1 VILFDIY
8 NFHFKRRILSN
19 GGGFLAIDT
28 ITLKSPYISFEV
40 ADIVKHE
47 CILRQG
53 LDIKTGE
60 VLYEITTASLTGS
73 YDNKISI
80 KVQENEYD
88 GIGALTPSKPY
99 ITLEASVHKALLGHN
114 VYGGP
119 RHIQQACEY
128 LIKLVEKLIQV
139 KLPLYNEWSLV
150 RCDVA
155 EVYELPSFEAVQEW
169 FKGLNA
175 ADYPRRSVTRYGL
188 SGIYAQG
195 STTTLKFYHKG
206 VEFSKH
212 DRPRLKRIWDDDKI
226 STLQIYANKAI
237 RCECEIKSRKLK
249 YDFGHLPLVGEV
261 SDQYINNVHDVEVKR
276 FLKEGVKMMILVSN
290 AHEVKERL
298 YSIYKPALAGIL
310 LGTWYQ
316 LTTLGE
322 DSVKKSMS
330 KPSYYRHMKQLK
342 DACVSWHCTDVIL
355 ESKHSLIPKGFSP
368 VRNDPRR
375 IIGEAPEVS
384 KLYEEYGIAL

>member
-1 VILFDIY
+1 M
-8 NFHFKRRILSN
+8 
-19 GGGFLAIDT
+19 AIDT
-28 ITLKSPYISFEV
+28 VTLKSPYISL
-40 ADIVKHE
+40 DIANKVKHE
-47 CILRQG
+47 CVLRQG

-60 VLYEITTASLTGS
+60 ILYEITTGSLQGS

-80 KVQENEYD
+80 KIEDSEYTKN
-88 GIGALTPSKPY
+88 GLLPSEPY

-119 RHIQQACEY
+119 EHLHSSCEY
-128 LIKLVEKLIQV
+128 LIKLVEELIQI
-139 KLPLYNEWSLV
+139 KLPSYDKWCLI
-150 RCDVA
+150 RCDVS
-155 EVYELPSFEAVQEW
+155 EIYELPSFDAVQEW
-169 FKGLNA
+169 FKGLNT

-206 VEFSKH
+206 VEFNKH
-212 DRPRLKRIWDDDKI
+212 DRPRLKRIWKDDKI
-226 STLQIYANKAI
+226 NSLQAYANKI
-237 RCECEIKSRKLK
+237 VRCECEVKSRKLK

-261 SDQYINNVHDVEVKR
+261 SDQYINNVHDVEVRR

-290 AHEVKERL
+290 AHEVKARL
-298 YSIYKPALAGIL
+298 YDSYKPALAGTL

-322 DSVKKSMS
+322 DSVKKSIA
-330 KPSYYRHMKQLK
+330 KRTYYRHIKQLK

-368 VRNDPRR
+368 VRTDERR
-375 IIGEAPEVS
+375 VIGESLEVLE
-384 KLYEEYGIAL
+384 LYKKYNIA

>member
-1 VILFDIY
+1 M
-8 NFHFKRRILSN
+8 
-19 GGGFLAIDT
+19 AIDT
-28 ITLKSPYISFEV
+28 ITLKSPYVSL
-40 ADIVKHE
+40 DIANIIENECVK
-47 CILRQG
+47 RQG
-53 LDIKTGE
+53 INIKTGE
-60 VLYEITTASLTGS
+60 LLYEITTASLTGS

-80 KVQENEYD
+80 KIENTEYTKD
-88 GIGALTPSKPY
+88 GLVPSEPY

-119 RHIQQACEY
+119 EHLHSSCEY
-128 LIKLVEKLIQV
+128 LVKLVESLIQV
-139 KLPLYNEWSLV
+139 ELPNYKEWVISRV
-150 RCDVA
+150 DVA

-206 VEFSKH
+206 VEFTKH
-212 DRPRLKRIWDDDKI
+212 DKPRLKKLLKDDKLM
-226 STLQIYANKAI
+226 SLQAYANKI
-237 RCECEIKSRKLK
+237 VRCECEIKSRKLK

-261 SDQYINNVHDVEVKR
+261 SDQYINNVHDVEVRR

-298 YSIYKPALAGIL
+298 YSTYKPALAGTL

-322 DSVKKSMS
+322 DSVKKSMP
-330 KPSYYRHMKQLK
+330 KRTYYRHVKQLK

-355 ESKHSLIPKGFSP
+355 EKKHSLIPQGFSP
-368 VRNDPRR
+368 VRADERR
-375 IIGEAPEVS
+375 ISGEAPQILE
-384 KLYEEYGIAL
+384 LFEQYNIA

>member
-1 VILFDIY
+1 M
-8 NFHFKRRILSN
+8 
-19 GGGFLAIDT
+19 AIDT
-28 ITLKSPYISFEV
+28 ITLKSPYISSEI
-40 ADIVKHE
+40 ADVVKHE
-47 CILRQG
+47 CVLRQG
-53 LDIKTGE
+53 LDLTTGE
-60 VLYEITTASLTGS
+60 ILYEITTGSLQGS

-80 KVQENEYD
+80 KIEYTEYTKN
-88 GIGALTPSKPY
+88 GLVPSPPY

-119 RHIQQACEY
+119 NSFKSSAEY
-128 LIKLVEKLIQV
+128 LIKLVEDLIQV
-139 KLPLYNEWSLV
+139 QLPSYKNWFVV

-155 EVYELPSFEAVQEW
+155 EVYKLPSFEAVQEW

-206 VEFSKH
+206 VEFNKH
-212 DRPRLKRIWDDDKI
+212 DRPRLKRIWKDDKLN
-226 STLQIYANKAI
+226 SLQAYANKI
-237 RCECEIKSRKLK
+237 VRCECEIKSRKLK
-249 YDFGHLPLVGEV
+249 YDFGHLPLVGEL
-261 SDQYINNVHDVEVKR
+261 SDEYITNVHDVEVRR

-290 AHEVKERL
+290 AHEVKARL
-298 YSIYKPALAGIL
+298 YDMYKPALAGTL

-322 DSVKKSMS
+322 DSVKKSMA
-330 KPSYYRHMKQLK
+330 KPTYYRHLKKLK

-355 ESKHSLIPKGFSP
+355 EKKHSLIPQGFSP
-368 VRNDPRR
+368 VRTDQRR
-375 IIGEAPEVS
+375 IIEEDPQILE
-384 KLYEEYGIAL
+384 LYNKYHIA